1 MNYSRWHTSDG
12 SGLVNCHLSGSYCY
26 YEAEIIMLKKNKKML
41 TIILVLAGLICFYL
55 FFKAI
60 DFFEKI

>member
-1 MNYSRWHTSDG
+1 M
-12 SGLVNCHLSGSYCY
+12 
-26 YEAEIIMLKKNKKML
+26 IL
-41 TIILVLAGLICFYL
+41 TIILLLAGIAGFAL